1 MRKGN
6 EEGCRRNGS
15 IRKKGKRKGKETRE
29 ADCYILP
36 PFRPDSVL
44 RGCRLM
50 IEVF

>member
-1 MRKGN
+1 MRKRRRKEN
-6 EEGCRRNGS
+6 EKECGRNGS
-15 IRKKGKRKGKETRE
+15 ANKIGSETRE
-29 ADCYILP
+29 ANCYILP